1 MTAEENWIRRAQLW
15 TLLLWLLNMIQWDLK
30 EYVDSCV
37 QEWFISSHQ
46 CFVFFLHM
54 SGKKDFLRVS
64 FCQGVVEKRFPI
76 LSLCKGQKT
85 VFGNKPSSLLTT
97 ATCYL
102 WKQSES
108 RKLIHSWWHHAPELI
123 SCPWSVNSKLL
134 RQRALC
140 VSGLEGASLSAKT
153 FLRQIS
159 WQPQKKSQA
168 LMANLRDD
176 FRYRVN
182 SIPSQMATIWQ
193 QPSQMANTL
202 MERGELRHEF
212 WEMAAREQFTPPE
225 KKNWAEGNLSSNK
238 YTGMEWRFFR
248 ILIFSVI

>member
-1 MTAEENWIRRAQLW
+1 MSAEENWIRRAQLW
-15 TLLLWLLNMIQWDLK
+15 TLLLSLLNMIQWRLR
-30 EYVDSCV
+30 EYLDSCV
-37 QEWFISSHQ
+37 QEWFISNHQ
-46 CFVFFLHM
+46 FFFFLYM

-102 WKQSES
+102 WKQSEG
-108 RKLIHSWWHHAPELI
+108 RKLIHSWWHHAPELM
-123 SCPWSVNSKLL
+123 SCPWSVDSKLL
-134 RQRALC
+134 LQRALC
-140 VSGLEGASLSAKT
+140 VSGFEGASLSAKT

-212 WEMAAREQFTPPE
+212 WGMAARGQFTPPE
-225 KKNWAEGNLSSNK
+225 KTNEQREISVLTSTQVRS
-238 YTGMEWRFFR
+238 EES
-248 ILIFSVI
+248 LEFSFSL